1 MKRTK
6 IAGLI
11 GLVLTGSLA
20 ASAQT
25 NLPGESL
32 ESLAYIFNTLWFV
45 LGGALIMFMAI
56 GFSLLEAGMVHRSSM
71 SAISLKNIVTFAIA
85 CCMYFIVGYNI
96 SYPAEWSVDQ
106 FIAIPFTKFGADIG
120 DSLDTGY
127 SHSSDVFFQTVFV
140 ATCASIVSGSLAER
154 VKLAP
159 YFIFAVL
166 LSGFLYPVAVS
177 WLWGG
182 GWLSSIYFSDFAG
195 GMLIHGMGGSAA
207 LAAAIVVGPRHGRFQ
222 KDRIVR
228 HQPYSLALSTVG
240 VLFLWVGFL
249 GFNGGSLLAIGSF
262 DAANT
267 ASRILLNT
275 VMAGSGGTL
284 ISLLLSSII
293 YGKADIPMVL
303 NGTLGGLVIL
313 TAEPSAPAPAVALAL
328 GCLGGG
334 VVVVLKFFLELI
346 RIDDVVGAIPVHLGC
361 GAVGTLLVPLT
372 QEGIPILSQLIGV
385 IAIFSWSFFPS
396 LLVWL
401 LLRAIFPVRVTPEEE
416 EQGLDSHQ
424 VRMLV

>member
-1 MKRTK
+1 M
-6 IAGLI
+6 AGLI

-85 CCMYFIVGYNI
+85 CTLYAVIGYGI
-96 SYPAEWSVDQ
+96 TYPADWIIEDVAPMPSLFNTSDEAVYTLSSK
-106 FIAIPFTKFGADIG
+106 ASDI
-120 DSLDTGY
+120 
-127 SHSSDVFFQTVFV
+127 FFQTVFV

-159 YFIFAVL
+159 YFIFAAI
-166 LSGFLYPVAVS
+166 LSGFLYPVATS
-177 WLWGG
+177 WQWGG
-182 GWLSSIYFSDFAG
+182 GWLSYMGFSDFAG
-195 GMLIHGMGGSAA
+195 GMLIHGMGGAAA
-207 LAAAIVVGPRHGRFQ
+207 LAAAIVVGPRRGRFQ

-249 GFNGGSLLAIGSF
+249 GFNGGSQLSLGTAE
-262 DAANT
+262 DADS

-284 ISLLLSSII
+284 VSLLLSTII
-293 YGKADIPMVL
+293 YGKADVPMVL

-313 TAEPSAPAPAVALAL
+313 TAEPLTPAPIISLAI
-328 GCLGGG
+328 GCFGGG
-334 VVVVLKFFLELI
+334 IVILLKFLLEAI
-346 RIDDVVGAIPVHLGC
+346 RVDDVVGAIPVHLGC
-361 GAVGTLLVPLT
+361 GVIGTMLVPLT
-372 QEGIPILSQLIGV
+372 NTGANFHYQAIGV
-385 IAIFSWSFFPS
+385 ATIFAWSFFPS
-396 LLVWL
+396 LVIWL
-401 LLRAIFPVRVTPEEE
+401 LLRAIFSVRVSAEQED
-416 EQGLDSHQ
+416 QGLDSHQ
-424 VRMLV
+424 VRTLV